1 VSTVAEGITAPAGT
15 EAAAPAETVRGVAY
29 YPGCSLHGTSPE
41 YDESLRAV
49 VAALGI
55 PIAEIP
61 DWNCCG
67 ASSGHTTD
75 HLLGVALP
83 ARNLALA
90 EAQGFDRVL
99 APCAA
104 CYNRLSAAHLAIAT
118 EDGLAERL
126 PEILG
131 RPFTNSVEVFNAVQL
146 LHEHAALIEEKV
158 AASLAE
164 PNPLHGVKL
173 AAYYGCLLVR
183 PPELSGA
190 DDPEQPTMMDDV
202 INACGADDVDWNMK
216 VECCGGAFSVSRTS
230 SVVRLG
236 RSIIEDARRNGA
248 EAIVVACP
256 LCHSNLD
263 LRQKAMTARGEKPL
277 PILFIT
283 QVVGLAL
290 GLPAEALGL
299 KRHFVATDEFI
310 KDLVVRAAQRVE
322 EEKRLQAEAEAKA
335 AARAATRA
343 EAEKAKVA
351 ETGGAA
357 AAAEKAK
364 AVAAAAPAAAT
375 GSAPAAEKAKAVAA
389 AAPAA
394 ATGSAPAPDA
404 APDAGGNA

>member
-1 VSTVAEGITAPAGT
+1 VSSVV
-15 EAAAPAETVRGVAY
+15 AAPAATEDQAAETTRGVAY

-49 VAALGI
+49 VQALGI
-55 PIAEIP
+55 PVAEIP

-104 CYNRLSAAHLAIAT
+104 CYNRLASARLAVAE
-118 EDGLAERL
+118 EDGLAERM

-131 RPFTNSVEVFNAVQL
+131 RPFANSVNVLNAVQL
-146 LHEHAALIEEKV
+146 LHEYGPIIAEKA

-183 PPELSGA
+183 PPELAGD
-190 DDPEQPTMMDDV
+190 DDPEQPMQMDDI
-202 INACGADDVDWNMK
+202 INACGADDVHWNMK

-263 LRQKAMTARGEKPL
+263 LRQKAMTARGQQPL

-290 GLPAEALGL
+290 GLPSDSLGL
-299 KRHFVATDEFI
+299 GRHFVATAPFI
-310 KDLVVRAAQRVE
+310 QDLVKRAAVRVE
-322 EEKRLQAEAEAKA
+322 EEKRLQAEAEAEAKA
-335 AARAATRA
+335 AARAAKRA
-343 EAEKAKVA
+343 EADR
-351 ETGGAA
+351 
-357 AAAEKAK
+357 AAEGGE
-364 AVAAAAPAAAT
+364 AAPAT
-375 GSAPAAEKAKAVAA
+375 PSDV
-389 AAPAA
+389 
-394 ATGSAPAPDA
+394 
-404 APDAGGNA
+404 APDAGGGA

>member
-1 VSTVAEGITAPAGT
+1 MTTVAEDVTVP
-15 EAAAPAETVRGVAY
+15 AAAADAAGAKAGRGIAY

-41 YDESLRAV
+41 FDESLRAV
-49 VAALGI
+49 VESLGI
-55 PIAEIP
+55 PVAEIP

-104 CYNRLSAAHLAIAT
+104 CYNRLSAASLAVAT
-118 EDGLAERL
+118 EDGLAERM

-131 RPFTNSVEVFNAVQL
+131 RPFNNTVSVFNAVQL
-146 LHEHAALIEEKV
+146 LHEYGPLIEERV

-183 PPELSGA
+183 PPELAGG
-190 DDPEQPTMMDDV
+190 DDPEQPMMMDDV
-202 INACGADDVDWNMK
+202 INACGADDVEWNMK
-216 VECCGGAFSVSRTS
+216 VECCGGAFSISRTS

-263 LRQKAMTARGEKPL
+263 LRQKAMTERGERPL

-290 GLPAEALGL
+290 GLPAESLGL
-299 KRHFVATDEFI
+299 NRHFVATDQFI
-310 KDLVVRAAQRVE
+310 KDLVTRAAARVKE
-322 EEKRLQAEAEAKA
+322 EQRLQAEAEAKA
-335 AARAATRA
+335 AARAARRA
-343 EAEKAKVA
+343 EAEKAK
-351 ETGGAA
+351 
-357 AAAEKAK
+357 
-364 AVAAAAPAAAT
+364 AAAPA
-375 GSAPAAEKAKAVAA
+375 GGE

-394 ATGSAPAPDA
+394 PSDA
-404 APDAGGNA
+404 APDAGGDA